1 MLNLVYRYKKYFCE
15 ARKILKL
22 SKIFFLIFEIPKLK
36 ACFEPSQNLN
46 WISWVIEFYK
56 MAPKCQMLSTN
67 ANHFLWENEA
77 YSETLQKLFIHIGVT
92 WKKKTWFVVCQR
104 LKSNLLGGW
113 TLVQDSQMQNLLN
126 KCKAIFLGRRCK
138 AWNFLITFFR
148 YRRYL

>member
-1 MLNLVYRYKKYFCE
+1 MQGFKMLNLVYRYKKYFCE

-22 SKIFFLIFEIPKLK
+22 SKTFFLIFEIPKLK

-92 WKKKTWFVVCQR
+92 WKKKLDLWSVR
-104 LKSNLLGGW
+104 G
-113 TLVQDSQMQNLLN
+113 LN
-126 KCKAIFLGRRCK
+126 RIFWVAERWYKIRKCKICSTNANPFFWEGDAK
-138 AWNFLITFFR
+138 HETF
-148 YRRYL
+148 